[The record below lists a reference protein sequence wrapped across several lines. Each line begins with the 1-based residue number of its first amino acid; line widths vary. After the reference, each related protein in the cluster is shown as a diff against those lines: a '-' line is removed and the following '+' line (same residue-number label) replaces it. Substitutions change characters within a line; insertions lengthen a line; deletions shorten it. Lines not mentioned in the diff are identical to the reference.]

1 MKIRRDHE
9 YAHSTATVFALFTD
23 AAEIKAKQKA
33 LGARSIRVEACEKDQ
48 DGATVRFVREM
59 PAEVPGML
67 KKFLQPWN
75 TVTQSEQWS
84 DSGDDTYTADLTI
97 EIANV
102 PVTIGGTLELVPT
115 DDGCVNYI
123 RLNVDSGIP
132 FVGKTLAEF
141 VAKDCKRIIAGEY
154 EYISSQLDNR

>member
-9 YAHSTATVFALFTD
+9 YAHSTDTVFALFTD
-23 AAEIKAKQKA
+23 ADEIEAKQEA
-33 LGARSIRVEACEKDQ
+33 LGAREIRIEECETDEH
-48 DGATVRFVREM
+48 GATVRFVREL

-75 TVTQSEQWS
+75 TVTQSEQWHN
-84 DSGDDTYTADLTI
+84 SGDNSYTADLTI

-102 PVTIGGTLELVPT
+102 PVTIGGTLELVPA

-123 RLNVDSGIP
+123 RLSVDCGIP

-141 VAKDCKRIIAGEY
+141 VAKDCKRIIADEY
-154 EYISSQLDNR
+154 EYISNQLDAG